1 MDFLQS
7 LGPLALASR
16 LKNLSDTL
24 VQGVARIYREM
35 DLYFEPRWFPVTH
48 YLFRN
53 GAVSVTSLANAL
65 HQTHPAILQ
74 VTQVM
79 QRKGLVSM
87 EKDEKDLRKTIIGLT
102 PKGMKM
108 AESLAETWEDIA
120 VSTQELLEV
129 NSADLLHNITAIEK
143 ALENEDI
150 YTRVKKEY
158 VRKRLDKLEIREYS
172 SKYFNEFKEINFDWL
187 KESVGISAYD
197 EKVLNNP
204 EDEILKK
211 GGSIFLAYAG
221 TEFIGTFILLPANK
235 KDIELSKLAVKK
247 SYRRMGIGKKLM
259 NYAFEEAGK
268 DGYYSVILLT
278 HPTLTEA
285 INLYRKMGFTEIPAH
300 PDLPDPTGRCSITMQ
315 YIINH

>member
-1 MDFLQS
+1 MNHLQS

-16 LKNLSDTL
+16 LKNLSDNL
-24 VQGVARIYREM
+24 MQGVARIYREM
-35 DLYFEPRWFPVTH
+35 NLDFEPRWFPVTH
-48 YLFRN
+48 YLFRH

-65 HQTHPAILQ
+65 QQTHPAILQ

-79 QRKGLVSM
+79 KRKGLVSL
-87 EKDEKDLRKTIIGLT
+87 EKDNKDLRKTIIVLT
-102 PKGMKM
+102 PKGLKM
-108 AESLAETWEDIA
+108 AESLSETWEDIA
-120 VSTQELLEV
+120 VSTQGLLDETSV
-129 NSADLLHNITAIEK
+129 DLLQNIATLEK
-143 ALENEDI
+143 ALEDEEI

-158 VRKRLDKLEIREYS
+158 VRKRIDRLDIRQYS

-211 GGSIFLAYAG
+211 GGNIFLVFAG
-221 TEFIGTFILLPANK
+221 TEFVGAFILLPANK

-247 SYRRMGIGKKLM
+247 SYRRMGIGERLM
-259 NYAFEEAGK
+259 NYTIGEAK
-268 DGYYSVILLT
+268 RLGYSSLILLT
-278 HPTLTEA
+278 HPTLSGA
-285 INLYRKMGFTEIPAH
+285 INLYRKIGFTEIPSH

-315 YIINH
+315 YVINH